1 MRFVGRLRVERVG
14 ALVTVQDRGR
24 PGFAHLGVGRSGAAD
39 LSAHDAANR
48 LVGNDPA
55 AATLEILLGGLR
67 VRADGPATVAVTGA
81 RVPLSVNGV
90 PHGDHSVVR
99 LSDGDVLDLG
109 RVSGGLR
116 SYLAVRGGVDVPP
129 TLGSR
134 ATDTL
139 AGLGPNPV
147 RAGDRL
153 PVGSTPADWPAW
165 DLLPSPA
172 APHRPAVLRV
182 RLGPRD
188 DMFDAAAVGVLTGQ
202 EWTVT
207 AETNRVGARLNG
219 PIPLTRSST
228 GELPSEGMAAGA
240 IQVPTGGQP
249 VLFLADHPVTGG
261 YPVIAVVTAADV
273 GTAAQLAPGERLRFT
288 TIA

>member
-1 MRFVGRLRVERVG
+1 MERVG

-39 LSAHDAANR
+39 LVSHDTANR
-48 LVGNDPA
+48 LVGNDPTV
-55 AATLEILLGGLR
+55 ATLEVLLGGLR
-67 VRADGPATVAVTGA
+67 VRADGPVTVAVAGA

-90 PHGDHSVVR
+90 PHPDYSVVH
-99 LSDGDVLDLG
+99 LSDGDVLGLG

-116 SYLAVRGGVDVPP
+116 SYLAVRGGVQVPA

-139 AGLGPNPV
+139 AGLGPAPV

-153 PVGSTPADWPAW
+153 PIGPAPPGWPAW
-165 DLLPSPA
+165 DLVPPPPTPEQPL
-172 APHRPAVLRV
+172 VLRV
-182 RLGPRD
+182 LIGPRD
-188 DMFDAAAVGVLTGQ
+188 DLFDPAAVGVLTGQ

-207 AETNRVGARLNG
+207 ADTDRVGARLAG
-219 PIPLTRSST
+219 PTPLTRSSA
-228 GELPSEGMAAGA
+228 GELPSEAMVAGA
-240 IQVPTGGQP
+240 VQVPTDGQP

-261 YPVIAVVTAADV
+261 YPVIAVVAADDV
-273 GTAAQLAPGERLRFT
+273 GAAAQLAPGDRVRFT
-288 TIA
+288 RA